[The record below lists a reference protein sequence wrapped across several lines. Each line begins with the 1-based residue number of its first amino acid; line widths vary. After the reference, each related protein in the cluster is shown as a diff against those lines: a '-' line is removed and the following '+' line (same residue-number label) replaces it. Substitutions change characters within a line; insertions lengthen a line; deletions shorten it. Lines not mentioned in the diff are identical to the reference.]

1 MVKKLGPMTFNEVV
15 SRAKAER
22 WTGTL
27 TIESAEVCEHVA
39 FAHGEVMG
47 FSSDERKKLIG
58 DILTEAGKIDREQ
71 LRQALAK
78 QRESEGAKRLGD
90 VLVDMGLIARQA
102 LEETIALHQMSVLS
116 DCLTEVKGELTF
128 QEGASLPL
136 R

>member
-1 MVKKLGPMTFNEVV
+1 MAKKLGLMTFNEVV
-15 SRAKAER
+15 SKAKAER

-39 FAHGEVMG
+39 FAHGEVVS

-71 LRQALAK
+71 LKQALSK
-78 QRESEGAKRLGD
+78 QRESSGTTRLGD
-90 VLVDMGLIARQA
+90 ILVDMGLIARQA
-102 LEETIALHQMSVLS
+102 LEETIALHQMNVLS
-116 DCLTEVKGELTF
+116 DCLTEVKGELSF
-128 QEGASLPL
+128 QEGAGLPP